1 MKIIQY
7 KNIQIID
14 FAFMYCRQ
22 PVQLIHLNTFSDK
35 ILTSNGELLKQLFL
49 ANVENPKK
57 TMHYTGTVCSQS
69 MV

>member
-1 MKIIQY
+1 
-7 KNIQIID
+7 
-14 FAFMYCRQ
+14 MYCRQ

-35 ILTSNGELLKQLFL
+35 ILTSNGELLKHLFL